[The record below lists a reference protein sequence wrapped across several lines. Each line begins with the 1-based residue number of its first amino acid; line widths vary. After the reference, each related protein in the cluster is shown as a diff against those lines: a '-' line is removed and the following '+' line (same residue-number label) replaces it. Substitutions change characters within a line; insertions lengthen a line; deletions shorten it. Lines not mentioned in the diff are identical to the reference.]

1 MFILTLVAFL
11 IILGLLVFVHELGH
25 FSMAK
30 LCGVTVEEFAF
41 GFPPRLICK
50 KKNGTRYCINLIP
63 FGGYVKMLGEDE
75 DVKAKGSFS
84 SKKARFRFLIVVAGV
99 LMNFILAGVLFSA
112 GYMIGMSPI
121 AIPQSALTSGVKSNK
136 IIIAQIM
143 KDSAGERAGL
153 KVGDSIL
160 NYNDVTLFSEFT
172 KSNLDQNVTITVQ
185 RASKIYEKQVHISDN
200 VDAPMGLGLVD
211 VPSYKVP
218 FFKAIG
224 IGFKEMFYTTGAIAV
239 GIYNL
244 FRDIFS
250 TGKVGEGVAGPV
262 GIFNITGEAV
272 RLGIS
277 YIIQLAGLLSINLA
291 LINILPFPALDGGR
305 AFIIFAEG
313 IARKKIIREDIESL
327 LHTIGFVILIALI
340 LVVTF
345 KEVLALV

>member
-11 IILGLLVFVHELGH
+11 IILGLLVFVHEFGH

-30 LCGVTVEEFAF
+30 ICGVTVEEFAF
-41 GFPPRLICK
+41 GFPPRLVCR

-63 FGGYVKMLGEDE
+63 FGGYVTMLGEDE
-75 DVKAKGSFS
+75 DVKTKGSFS
-84 SKKARFRFLIVVAGV
+84 GKKARFRFLIVVAGV

-121 AIPQSALTSGVKSNK
+121 AIPESALSSGVKSNK
-136 IIIAQIM
+136 IIIAQVM
-143 KDSAGERAGL
+143 KGSAGEKAGL
-153 KVGDSIL
+153 QVGDSVL
-160 NYNDVTLFSEFT
+160 NYNDIGVFADFT
-172 KSNLDQNVTITVQ
+172 KSNLNQDITVTIQ
-185 RASKIYEKQVHISDN
+185 RANEVLNKQVHVSGNI
-200 VDAPMGLGLVD
+200 DAPVGLGLVD
-211 VPSYKVP
+211 APSYKLP
-218 FFKAIG
+218 FFQAIG
-224 IGFKEMFYTTGAIAV
+224 AGFEEMIFTTGAISK
-239 GIYNL
+239 GIYSL
-244 FRDIFS
+244 FKDLFS
-250 TGKVGEGVAGPV
+250 TGKVGEGVAGPI

-277 YIIQLAGLLSINLA
+277 YLVQLAGLLSINLA

-305 AFIIFAEG
+305 AILIFAEG
-313 IARKKIIREDIESL
+313 IARKKVIKAEVESL